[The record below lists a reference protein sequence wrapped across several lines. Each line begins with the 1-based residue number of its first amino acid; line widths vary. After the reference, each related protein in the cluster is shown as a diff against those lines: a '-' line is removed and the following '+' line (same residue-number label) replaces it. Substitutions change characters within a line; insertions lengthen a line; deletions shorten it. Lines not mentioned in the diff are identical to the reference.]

1 MHANANALGFLAF
14 VALVLAAA
22 AGGVVLLVGLVGR
35 RRTLLLATLGVAFVV
50 ASGYVAA
57 LLGVALASRD
67 LILGVGAE
75 KHICE
80 IDCHVAY
87 AVTGVRTARAL
98 GASGHSA
105 TAGGVFHV
113 VTVRVR
119 FDETTTGPRRPL
131 DAPVYPGLRTALVV
145 DERGRR
151 FAPSAAGTAA
161 LAATEGVAADL
172 SQPLLPAASYTTS
185 LVFDLPA
192 DVREPRLLIA
202 DRDPVKALVVGHEN
216 GPLHGKVLL
225 ALRER

>member
-1 MHANANALGFLAF
+1 MHANANSLGFLAF

-22 AGGVVLLVGLVGR
+22 AGGVALLVGLVGR
-35 RRTLLLATLGVAFVV
+35 RWTLVLATLGTGLVV

-67 LILGVGAE
+67 LVLGVGVE
-75 KHICE
+75 QHICE

-98 GASGHSA
+98 GASGH
-105 TAGGVFHV
+105 G
-113 VTVRVR
+113 
-119 FDETTTGPRRPL
+119 
-131 DAPVYPGLRTALVV
+131 
-145 DERGRR
+145 
-151 FAPSAAGTAA
+151 
-161 LAATEGVAADL
+161 ATEGVAADL
-172 SQPLLPAASYTTS
+172 SRPLLPAASYTTT

-192 DVREPRLLIA
+192 DVRELRLLIA
-202 DRDPVKALVVGHEN
+202 DADPVKALVIGHEN

>member
-1 MHANANALGFLAF
+1 MHTNANALGFLAF
-14 VALVLAAA
+14 
-22 AGGVVLLVGLVGR
+22 
-35 RRTLLLATLGVAFVV
+35 V

-67 LILGVGAE
+67 LVLGVGAE

-80 IDCHVAY
+80 IDCHIAY

-98 GASGHSA
+98 GASGHGA
-105 TAGGVFHV
+105 TAGGNFQV

-119 FDETTTGPRRPL
+119 FDATTTGPRRRL

-145 DERGRR
+145 DEHGRR

-172 SQPLLPAASYTTS
+172 SRPLLPAASYTTT

-202 DRDPVKALVVGHEN
+202 DGDPVKALAIGHEN
-216 GPLHGKVLL
+216 GPLHGKVLM